1 MIFLYLPRQREK
13 PPDDRLS
20 ESTTD
25 HRIGYTPLLLPCER
39 ITPHP
44 KASHLREIR
53 QINPNASRQ
62 DYSSEEPLPPVQEA
76 KTVNSPA
83 VQPRNRPGWSRY
95 PTRLRTATP
104 V

>member
-25 HRIGYTPLLLPCER
+25 HRMGYTPVLLPCDR

-44 KASHLREIR
+44 KVSHLREIR

-62 DYSSEEPLPPVQEA
+62 DYYSEEPLPPVQES
-76 KTVNSPA
+76 TTGTFPA
-83 VQPRNRPGWSRY
+83 VPPPKRPGWSRS